1 MKKVK
6 ITVPATSA
14 NIGAGFDS
22 MGLAVSLY
30 NTVEMEESENLAIV
44 SADGQKKSHR
54 EDHLIYQTA
63 KEISRLRKEAKGL
76 YHPAGKQ
83 YTLYKR
89 PRHSSP
95 VSSRRLRRKRALGSP
110 LAPKGYHRSCGGLGR
125 ESGNSTPAFWAGML
139 VAAMENT
146 KGAFVK
152 NSRAD
157 KISFGAF
164 IPDFELSTE
173 KARSVLPAMVTR
185 QDAVFNLSHAALTA
199 VSLMSGNLHNIEIAV
214 GDRLHQPYRL
224 GLIENAGDIFALA
237 RSAGAYGTYISGA
250 GPTLMAIVDKNDN
263 GFFEKADGA
272 LRENFPRW
280 KILMLRCE
288 ENGTKWKKLT
298 LRYSTMT
305 IKGI

>member
-44 SADGQKKSHR
+44 SADGKKIPTG
-54 EDHLIYQTA
+54 EDNLIYQTA
-63 KEISRLRKEAKGL
+63 KEIYALCGKEAKGFTIRQENNIPFTRGL
-76 YHPAGKQ
+76 GSSSACIVAGVCGANA
-83 YTLYKR
+83 L
-89 PRHSSP
+89 
-95 VSSRRLRRKRALGSP
+95 LGSP
-110 LAPKGYHRSCGGLGR
+110 LSQKDIIDLAAAKEGHPD
-125 ESGNSTPAFWAGML
+125 NSTPAILGGMI
-139 VAAMENT
+139 VAAMENN
-146 KGAFVK
+146 KVSFVK
-152 NSRAD
+152 IPVAD

-272 LRENFPRW
+272 LREKFPRW
-280 KILMLRCE
+280 KLLMLRCE
-288 ENGTKWKKLT
+288 ENGTKVEE
-298 LRYSTMT
+298 
-305 IKGI
+305 I